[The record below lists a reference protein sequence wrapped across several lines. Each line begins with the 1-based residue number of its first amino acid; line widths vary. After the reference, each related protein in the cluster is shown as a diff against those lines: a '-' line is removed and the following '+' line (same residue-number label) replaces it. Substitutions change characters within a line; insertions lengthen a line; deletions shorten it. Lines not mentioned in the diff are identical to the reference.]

1 MRDVALRLGLSAKT
15 LGKYRTGLLEKM
27 GGLEG
32 RPCAVRR
39 HA

>member
-1 MRDVALRLGLSAKT
+1 MRDVARRLGLSAKT
-15 LGKYRTGLLEKM
+15 VGTYRTGPLEKV